1 MKTKIAN
8 GKFMEAFGLSL
19 QLLDPDFYAMGN
31 YAHQVIREV
40 HKVEDRIFDFF
51 TVHRE
56 RNRQWKERRN
66 AKAAADRTD
75 SPLETRIWDVIAHPL
90 DPIQD
95 IADTT
100 SRKGF
105 IKRA

>member
-8 GKFMEAFGLSL
+8 GKFMGAFGLSL

-56 RNRQWKERRN
+56 RNRQWKEREKN
-66 AKAAADRTD
+66 LPPGSVTIVK
-75 SPLETRIWDVIAHPL
+75 
-90 DPIQD
+90 
-95 IADTT
+95 
-100 SRKGF
+100 KGKF
-105 IKRA
+105 ARRGCV